1 MFAMIFFITAFVA
14 LVVVSF
20 KMANSENTGAKE
32 AYNMAKLCVDSHND
46 LIKQV
51 ADVKTVASAIADV
64 LKNNNIMT
72 EKLKQK
78 IEWLEMKANNQ
89 PRQTSQPTTVIL
101 KQEAPLKIGVIY
113 KQSKPTKKETSK

>member
-20 KMANSENTGAKE
+20 KMASSENTGAQK

-51 ADVKTVASAIADV
+51 TDVKTVASAIADV